1 MYEFGQGVAQDY
13 VLAHMWFN
21 ISAASGKVR
30 GSALRWIIASMMT
43 PAAIE
48 EVQRRARVCMASNY
62 QDCG

>member
-21 ISAASGKVR
+21 ISAASGNVR